1 MFRYLGEKPSR
12 RWHRIVWLYS
22 SIARHKVKIQFKTSR
37 WLIDW
42 WRQWYH
48 SRCVRVKHQKSMHD
62 GSKHAKDF
70 QHGRQSKGSRTL
82 KMSDRSNQTGLSVV
96 QMKRDFFYTFHMQSH
111 KDLWRFLV
119 GELPWNVSGL
129 STEQGTEIKPV
140 RCDTNWSISL
150 QVVAL
155 QERKRETWAYPA
167 RYKQS
172 SLRGF
177 SAYFAEESLDKVD
190 ASFTILDVA
199 SRWLCD
205 RWVVLKTEERKG
217 VCGFSSFDILYL
229 GR

>member
-150 QVVAL
+150 Q
-155 QERKRETWAYPA
+155 YCC
-167 RYKQS
+167 
-172 SLRGF
+172 
-177 SAYFAEESLDKVD
+177 FAEEKERDMGKSRTLQTIFSTWVFSL
-190 ASFTILDVA
+190 
-199 SRWLCD
+199 LCW
-205 RWVVLKTEERKG
+205 RIVRQGGCKLYYFG
-217 VCGFSSFDILYL
+217 CGFPVALWSMGGAENWGKKRSVWLFLLRYFVP
-229 GR
+229 R